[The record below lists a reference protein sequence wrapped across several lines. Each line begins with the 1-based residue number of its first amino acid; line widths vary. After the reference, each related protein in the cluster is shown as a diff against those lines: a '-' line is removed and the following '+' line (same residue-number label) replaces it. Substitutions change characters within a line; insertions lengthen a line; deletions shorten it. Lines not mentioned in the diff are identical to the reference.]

1 MKVLT
6 IQTVEKLSP
15 ENQRLVNSILRM
27 EFQSDYIFKD
37 KNHSQYSATISL
49 EDPTNTIE
57 TIISNSVQI
66 PEYNLIVNI
75 LDPDA
80 GEIKQLT
87 IRNGNIEQSKSGSWE
102 WSV

>member
-37 KNHSQYSATISL
+37 ENHSQYSATISL
-49 EDPTNTIE
+49 EDPTDTIE

-80 GEIKQLT
+80 GEVKQLI
-87 IRNGNIEQSKSGSWE
+87 IRNGTVEQSKTGSWE

>member
-37 KNHSQYSATISL
+37 ENHSQYSATISI
-49 EDPTNTIE
+49 EDPTPTIE
-57 TIISNSVQI
+57 TIIKNSVQI

-87 IRNGNIEQSKSGSWE
+87 IRNGAVEKSKSGSWE

>member
-6 IQTVEKLSP
+6 IQTVDKISP
-15 ENQRLVNSILRM
+15 EQQRMVNSILRM

-37 KNHSQYSATISL
+37 ENHSQYSATISL
-49 EDPTNTIE
+49 KDPTETIN
-57 TIISNSVQI
+57 TIISNSVQL
-66 PEYNLIVNI
+66 PVYTLIVNI

-80 GEIKQLT
+80 GEIEQLT
-87 IRNGNIEQSKSGSWE
+87 IRNGTVELRKSGSWE